1 MPPVLNRLLLCL
13 GQVLQSN
20 FIIQTSFD
28 VSQVYQGEH
37 DSSDKL
43 TGEELEKMIAFT
55 RNLFTPTTHE
65 QYRSV
70 NGRVPKDLI
79 NLSAPVVSPE
89 ELDKVLDTDDSD
101 AKAVLKRINALKVL
115 RNDTSPDSFT
125 SESVNGYVVRLERGK
140 LGLVKA

>member
-1 MPPVLNRLLLCL
+1 
-13 GQVLQSN
+13 
-20 FIIQTSFD
+20 
-28 VSQVYQGEH
+28 
-37 DSSDKL
+37 
-43 TGEELEKMIAFT
+43 MIAFT

-70 NGRVPKDLI
+70 NERVPKDLI